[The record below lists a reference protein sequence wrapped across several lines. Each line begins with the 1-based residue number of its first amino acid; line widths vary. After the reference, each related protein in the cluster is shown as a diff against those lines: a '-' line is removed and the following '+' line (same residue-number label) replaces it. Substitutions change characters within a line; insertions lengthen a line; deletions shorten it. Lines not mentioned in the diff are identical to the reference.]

1 MTVGIDD
8 GKFHLI
14 DNFPG
19 IPTNGPNPDD
29 FTAFDSPTAFA
40 AGTFNVGEKRQIHD
54 TANNGWSILI
64 YLQFNKGA
72 VPVVAVKG
80 LCGLTTA
87 EITDAG
93 GWGNVTNDFSE
104 CEAQGPIAVAL
115 GTGTDLYYGWFWC
128 GGVCPVGLV
137 SGLDGIFPSDGT
149 ITAGMQG
156 LKLVDSSSATQFRI
170 TTASSVSSL
179 VAGISLAVDET
190 S

>member
-29 FTAFDSPTAFA
+29 FTSFDETAQ
-40 AGTFNVGEKRQIHD
+40 FNVGEKRMIHD
-54 TANNGWSILI
+54 ATNDGWATLI

-72 VPVVAVKG
+72 VPVVAAKG
-80 LCGLTTA
+80 PCGLTTA
-87 EITDAG
+87 EMAAAG

-104 CEAQGPIAVAL
+104 CEEQGPIVIAL

-128 GGVCPVGLV
+128 GGVCPVDLV
-137 SGLDGIFPSDGT
+137 SGLDGIYPSDGT
-149 ITAGMQG
+149 VTAGLQG
-156 LKLVDSSSATQFRI
+156 LKLVDNASAAQFRI
-170 TTASSVSSL
+170 VTASNVTNL
-179 VAGISLAVDET
+179 LAGLSLAVDTT